1 VATALY
7 PSGVPYFVAWNPATG
22 ELCANTDDCPWL
34 YGANNLLYGAGPP
47 VTDLTEILGSL
58 NQDPL
63 LANTALYDLHLT
75 TGSPASHAGSVIG
88 GLAVFGIDN
97 TGRDHDGL
105 PRPAIPAI
113 GAYELPDTTGIT
125 FDVRLATAGQIEP
138 FAADSIVSAYG
149 ANLAAGT
156 VQASLPLETTLD
168 GTTVTLTDAAGVA
181 RAALLFYVSPTQIN
195 WEIPDGAAPGTA
207 NVTIANVAGTSQ
219 SGSIQVG
226 GASPGL
232 FALNAAGLAAAW
244 VLPVISGVAQNP
256 QAVYQLNSTGV
267 VPLPINLGPPSEQ
280 VYLELYGTGIRHAQ
294 DVTATVGGVSVPVL
308 YSGAAPGF
316 AGEDQVN
323 IGPLPQSL
331 AGEGSVNILLTADG
345 LAANTVNVT
354 IQ

>member
-1 VATALY
+1 
-7 PSGVPYFVAWNPATG
+7 
-22 ELCANTDDCPWL
+22 
-34 YGANNLLYGAGPP
+34 
-47 VTDLTEILGSL
+47 
-58 NQDPL
+58 
-63 LANTALYDLHLT
+63 
-75 TGSPASHAGSVIG
+75 
-88 GLAVFGIDN
+88 
-97 TGRDHDGL
+97 
-105 PRPAIPAI
+105 
-113 GAYELPDTTGIT
+113 
-125 FDVRLATAGQIEP
+125 
-138 FAADSIVSAYG
+138 
-149 ANLAAGT
+149 
-156 VQASLPLETTLD
+156 
-168 GTTVTLTDAAGVA
+168 
-181 RAALLFYVSPTQIN
+181 
-195 WEIPDGAAPGTA
+195 
-207 NVTIANVAGTSQ
+207 
-219 SGSIQVG
+219 
-226 GASPGL
+226 L